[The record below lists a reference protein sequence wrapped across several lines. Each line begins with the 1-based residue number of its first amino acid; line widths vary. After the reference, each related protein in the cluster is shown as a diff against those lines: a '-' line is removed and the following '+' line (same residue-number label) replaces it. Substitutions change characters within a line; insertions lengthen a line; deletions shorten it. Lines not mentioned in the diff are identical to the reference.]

1 MNYKTTVFLS
11 IALGAVLLIAAI
23 AGMRYMNPAPE
34 GYRSSFETAKE
45 QTTPQPT
52 QTATPKP
59 TEEPFTGF
67 YDTEA
72 MTLKE
77 RIHTPEGFHREEVE
91 TDSFAA
97 FMENYALYKDA
108 TMDALPKFK
117 FNGALIRDFKEVL
130 MPEISPLIES

>member
-45 QTTPQPT
+45 QATPQPT

-59 TEEPFTGF
+59 TEE
-67 YDTEA
+67 
-72 MTLKE
+72 
-77 RIHTPEGFHREEVE
+77 RIHTPEGFHR
-91 TDSFAA
+91 
-97 FMENYALYKDA
+97 
-108 TMDALPKFK
+108 
-117 FNGALIRDFKEVL
+117 
-130 MPEISPLIES
+130 